1 MHGMHKVLMDNCR
14 PTQSP
19 DGLAFVGDSIRDVFP
34 EGPFVNSTL
43 AAGKALR
50 LRGHAT
56 FRVCNQAM
64 ESDVSCLLLA
74 VEALH

>member
-1 MHGMHKVLMDNCR
+1 MHKVWMDDCR

-19 DGLAFVGDSIRDVFP
+19 DRLAFVGYSIRDVFP

-56 FRVCNQAM
+56 FRVCNHAL
-64 ESDVSCLLLA
+64 ESDVSWLLLA